1 MYSGRSNA
9 TSSRDILGHMQMSC
23 APLKF
28 PRYNALHISSDCIML
43 RASCLKYNLSP
54 YLQTPNQRS
63 TYKDRLIL
71 LKEAL
76 FEEQDRCS
84 TNRAFFLLVSI
95 ETNPSQCR
103 SNEMRDFLLDSLD
116 WKYLLYEHRSNVNW
130 TVSKLCNCCTH
141 ICIRI
146 RLEQRRES
154 SSACFTR
161 IRLYTVISWQ

>member
-95 ETNPSQCR
+95 E
-103 SNEMRDFLLDSLD
+103 RDERFSSRFSRLEISFIRTPVECKLDSV
-116 WKYLLYEHRSNVNW
+116 KVVQLLYTYMHSNSAG
-130 TVSKLCNCCTH
+130 TEKGKLECMFH
-141 ICIRI
+141 
-146 RLEQRRES
+146 
-154 SSACFTR
+154 
-161 IRLYTVISWQ
+161 